1 MRRDTHPEGCAE
13 RVIEA
18 RGLTR
23 RFGTLTA
30 VDRIDLSVRRGEI
43 FGCLGPNG
51 SGKST
56 LMRMLLGLLEPSA
69 GEATVLGCSIPHQAE
84 QLRPRVGYMTQ
95 RFSLYEDLS
104 VEENL
109 DFAAQVFGMGRK
121 RRRRRVEEV
130 LEDAGLI
137 RYRKTRAGALSGG
150 WKQRLALAA
159 ANIHEPALLVLDE
172 PTAGV
177 DPQSRRQFWEK
188 LFEYASRGTTVFVS
202 THYMDEAVRCHRLA
216 VLRDGRCTVVAP
228 PRELTAA
235 LAGRVVELRVER
247 TDEAID
253 ALRALPS
260 VASATQLGDTAHV
273 LLARSAPAADAVVA
287 ELRGFLARR
296 AIAVEDARP
305 AAANLEDVLVAILL
319 GEALDAEDGD
329 ERPEGSCGA
338 IRDASPR

>member
-1 MRRDTHPEGCAE
+1 VTLTADRHGGPDN
-13 RVIEA
+13 VIEA

-23 RFGTLTA
+23 HFGTLTA
-30 VDRIDLSVRRGEI
+30 VDQVDLSVRRGEI

-69 GEATVLGCSIPHQAE
+69 GEATVLGYTIPRQAE
-84 QLRPRVGYMTQ
+84 RLRPLAGYMTQ

-104 VEENL
+104 VQENL
-109 DFAAQVFGMGRK
+109 DFAGQVFGLPRK
-121 RRRRRVEEV
+121 RRRQRVEQV
-130 LEDAGLI
+130 LADSGLT
-137 RYRKTRAGALSGG
+137 RYRKTRVAALSGG
-150 WKQRLALAA
+150 WKQRLALAT

-188 LFEYASRGTTVFVS
+188 LFEYTSRGTTIFVS

-216 VLRDGRCTVVAP
+216 VLRDGRRMAVGP

-235 LAGRVVELRVER
+235 LTGRVVELRVDR
-247 TDEAID
+247 TDEAIG
-253 ALRALPS
+253 ALRALPL

-273 LLARSAPAADAVVA
+273 LLASDAPPADAAAA
-287 ELRGFLARR
+287 ELRAFLQDHGIPVAEASRSQ
-296 AIAVEDARP
+296 
-305 AAANLEDVLVAILL
+305 ANLEDVLVAILL
-319 GEALDAEDGD
+319 GERLGEVARQGQ
-329 ERPEGSCGA
+329 
-338 IRDASPR
+338 